1 MRPGWQLRNCP
12 GRPNLEINADVTLK
26 GISGPLKFLATAGV
40 IPEGKAAAQA
50 VLSFDRTRWKVLYG
64 SGRFFHRLGRNLV
77 DDLIE
82 LEIKI
87 VTQ

>member
-1 MRPGWQLRNCP
+1 
-12 GRPNLEINADVTLK
+12 VTLK
-26 GISGPLKFLATAGV
+26 GISAPLKVLATSGV
-40 IPEGKAAAQA
+40 TPDCNAAAQA
-50 VLSFDRTRWKVLYG
+50 VFSFDRTRWKVLYG

-77 DDLIE
+77 NDLIE